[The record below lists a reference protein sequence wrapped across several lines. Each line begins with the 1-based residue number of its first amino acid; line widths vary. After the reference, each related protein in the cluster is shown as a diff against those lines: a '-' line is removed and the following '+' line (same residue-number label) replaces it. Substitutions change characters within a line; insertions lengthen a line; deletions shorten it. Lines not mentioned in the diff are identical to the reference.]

1 MKQKTYKLRVPD
13 SVADLIRGL
22 HPHLKK
28 KIKSSLKIILSNPEE
43 GKPLRDELAGL
54 KSFRV
59 SRFRIVYR
67 VRKNV
72 VEIVAI
78 GPRERIYEETFLLL
92 KRESRD

>member
-1 MKQKTYKLRVPD
+1 MKQKVYKLRVPD

-28 KIKSSLKIILSNPEE
+28 KIESSLKIVLSNPEE

-54 KSFRV
+54 MSFRV
-59 SRFRIVYR
+59 SRFRVVYR

-72 VEIVAI
+72 VEIIAI